1 MSCSNL
7 GRAVALVAAYAVA
20 LQALLVAFALPMER
34 GPTLAALCS
43 ATGSDAAGPAGGG
56 PAWPCVSPCSMPGC
70 VSAIDTPPAP
80 RVVRT
85 GIELRVAEAVVNY
98 PISVRATAL
107 GPQIPR
113 APPAA

>member
-1 MSCSNL
+1 MSCRNL

-20 LQALLVAFALPMER
+20 LQALLVAFSLPMER

-43 ATGSDAAGPAGGG
+43 ATGSDAVEPAGGG
-56 PAWPCVSPCSMPGC
+56 LVWPCVAPCSMPGC
-70 VSAIDTPPAP
+70 VSAIDLPPAP
-80 RVVRT
+80 RVVRA
-85 GIELRVAEAVVNY
+85 GIESRIAEAVVNY
-98 PISVRATAL
+98 PISVRATAF